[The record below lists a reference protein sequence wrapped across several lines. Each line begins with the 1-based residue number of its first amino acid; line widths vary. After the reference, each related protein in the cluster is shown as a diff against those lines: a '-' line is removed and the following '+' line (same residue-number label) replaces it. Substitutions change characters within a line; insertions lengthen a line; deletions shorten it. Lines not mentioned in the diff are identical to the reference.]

1 MKNRL
6 KYISILVC
14 SSLFLTMNVF
24 ALSEKQ
30 NLSVNNTSFD
40 DINIVEMINSVNE
53 SKVLYY
59 YQNLMKFGVR
69 YTGTSNCTLAG
80 DWIYT
85 EFEKMGLNVEFHK
98 WNFEKYESKN
108 VVATLAG
115 NDFSSNAIFIL
126 CAHYDTFKNSP
137 GANDD
142 GSGVVA
148 VLSIA
153 EILSKYSFNHTI
165 KFIAFSGEEVGT
177 YGSFTYARD
186 AYNRNENIVA
196 VLNLDIIGYA
206 DTSNGGKIL
215 RFYHEEPSTWIAD
228 FAKTISSK
236 YRDIND
242 MNIENMP
249 NYPGADNQAFVDYGY
264 DGVWI
269 AQHDPNHVGHSEN
282 DTLEHINI
290 TYQIKSTKLMLA
302 ILTELAIKPINIQV
316 IIRTPLEGMGYFQ
329 NNPVIELP
337 FAKYYFD
344 RLRGITVAFGRP
356 IAKADVICKEK
367 VKYVIFTIDDMFI
380 FWDDTSP
387 YEWKIQGKFYP
398 LFGRHTLKVYAY
410 SETGEMHIDQIDIIF
425 LTLSYQYG
433 KW

>member
-1 MKNRL
+1 
-6 KYISILVC
+6 
-14 SSLFLTMNVF
+14 
-24 ALSEKQ
+24 
-30 NLSVNNTSFD
+30 
-40 DINIVEMINSVNE
+40 
-53 SKVLYY
+53 
-59 YQNLMKFGVR
+59 MKFGVR
-69 YTGTSNCTLAG
+69 YTGTSNCTMAG
-80 DWIYT
+80 DWIYN
-85 EFEKMGLNVEFHK
+85 EFEKMGLNVEFHE

-108 VVATLAG
+108 VVATIPG

-126 CAHYDTFKNSP
+126 CAHYDTFKISP

-142 GSGVVA
+142 GSGIVA
-148 VLSIA
+148 VLCIA

-206 DTSNGGKIL
+206 DTSDGGKIL
-215 RFYHEEPSTWIAD
+215 RFFHEEPSTWIAD

-236 YRDIND
+236 YMDIID
-242 MNIENMP
+242 MNIENLP

-269 AQHDPNHVGHSEN
+269 AQHDPNQVGHSEN

-290 TYQIKSTKLMLA
+290 TYQIKATKLMLA

-316 IIRTPLEGMGYFQ
+316 ILRAPLEGMGYFQ
-329 NNPVIELP
+329 DNPFIDLP
-337 FAKYYFD
+337 FAKYYFQ
-344 RLRGITVAFGRP
+344 RLRGITVAIGRP
-356 IAKADVICKEK
+356 TAKAEVICKEK

-380 FWDDTSP
+380 FWDETPP

-398 LFGRHTLKVYAY
+398 LIGRHTLKVFAY
-410 SETGEMHIDQIDIIF
+410 SETGEMHIDQMDIIF